1 MFSSPRRP
9 KPSGRNLNHN
19 TTTTGWSRWLSSEA
33 FFLIL
38 GSIAYW
44 IFSVFFSNM
53 YHNNNVSSSQQL
65 QQQPDSF
72 LQFLKQFAQKGGIRN
87 MFPGDDSRD
96 SSIQFELISQV
107 HCTTSVGKP
116 ISITVRNTPTDRRRM
131 RMFGGF

>member
-1 MFSSPRRP
+1 MTRSSSWFSSE
-9 KPSGRNLNHN
+9 S
-19 TTTTGWSRWLSSEA
+19 

-38 GSIAYW
+38 GGIAYW
-44 IFSVFFSNM
+44 IFSVFFSN
-53 YHNNNVSSSQQL
+53 YSNPSSSRPSL
-65 QQQPDSF
+65 DANSSNGDGTF
-72 LQFLKQFAQKGGIRN
+72 FQFLKQFAQKGGIKH

-116 ISITVRNTPTDRRRM
+116 ISVTVRNTPTDRRRM